1 MLRVSSRNARF
12 QQFQALLGNR
22 GKRQRNREF
31 LVQGVRPITLAA
43 EYGWPFRALIYDA
56 ERQLSAWAR
65 TMLADVPALQV
76 AMSPDLL
83 AELGEKEAGP
93 PELVAVVEMPADDLD
108 RITAGPGFLGVLLDR
123 PASPGN
129 IGTIIRSADAFGADG
144 IIVAGH
150 AADVYDPRAV
160 RASTGSLFARPVV
173 RAPSHREVAAWVS
186 AQRARG
192 CPIVLAGTDEHGDVD
207 VFDADL
213 TRPVLLLVGNETTG
227 LTSAW
232 RDLCDLTVKIPI
244 TGAASSLNAANAA
257 TAILYEIARQRLL
270 AARPISYPPARPSR
284 PGWRGRRACRDARR
298 PGPAPPSA
306 AARCTGPG
314 PRLDPRPPRSSRP
327 GWRGRRACWGVRRPG
342 PVRGPAAARRTG
354 RGPRAGSPASPVQWA
369 RLARAASVS
378 GCSAPR
384 TCS

>member
-1 MLRVSSRNARF
+1 VLRVSSRNARF
-12 QQFQALLGNR
+12 QQWESLLANR

-31 LVQGVRPITLAA
+31 LVQGVRPISLAA
-43 EYGWPFRALIYDA
+43 EFGWPFRALLYDA

-65 TMLADVPALQV
+65 AMLRDVPALQV
-76 AMSPDLL
+76 AMSPGLL
-83 AELGEKEAGP
+83 ADLGEKEAGP
-93 PELVAVVEMPADDLD
+93 PELVAVVEMPADDLN

-144 IIVAGH
+144 VIVAGH

-186 AQRARG
+186 AQRGRG
-192 CPIVLAGTDEHGDVD
+192 CPIVLAGADEHGETD

-257 TAILYEIARQRLL
+257 AVVLYETARQRLTTQGL
-270 AARPISYPPARPSR
+270 TTQ
-284 PGWRGRRACRDARR
+284 GLTTQGLTTQGQRR
-298 PGPAPPSA
+298 PG
-306 AARCTGPG
+306 R
-314 PRLDPRPPRSSRP
+314 
-327 GWRGRRACWGVRRPG
+327 VE
-342 PVRGPAAARRTG
+342 
-354 RGPRAGSPASPVQWA
+354 
-369 RLARAASVS
+369 
-378 GCSAPR
+378 
-384 TCS
+384 